1 MIEVRLATLQDAAA
15 ITEIHCSNIPRW
27 LRFGADGAATPA
39 DYADLSIYERWL
51 HGGPWLSLETCA
63 IHLNRLLA
71 GTGTPLVAEV
81 DGEVLGTAE
90 VYENMEA
97 APFGHHLSI
106 GVLYIQPDRQRQGI
120 GHALLD
126 YIVTMADLMKCE
138 RLTVDAPD
146 VPEFYTRFGF
156 KPLLSA
162 RRVRIP
168 TQAGRAFYQASDL
181 TERSAEQ
188 IKGWYMPLGRTVA
201 SRHAWQS
208 LFPLDWA
215 AGLPEVLNVPMS
227 HLKIT
232 AAGQSAI
239 LLLKE
244 ADEPESALGE
254 CSVLCWSSRPLS
266 APLLAAIRD
275 RAHREGY
282 ATITTLCA
290 DQDWPLLLAA
300 DAHPTDT
307 HQTCYAL
314 DKHDF
319 PRFEHAAR

>member
-1 MIEVRLATLQDAAA
+1 VIEVRLATLQDAAA
-15 ITEIHCSNIPRW
+15 ITEIHCSNVERW
-27 LRFGADGAATPA
+27 LRFDAAGAGIPA

-71 GTGTPLVAEV
+71 GMGTPLVAEV

-90 VYENMEA
+90 VYENFEA
-97 APFGHHLSI
+97 APFQHHLSI
-106 GVLYIQPDRQRQGI
+106 GVFYVHQAQQRVGI

-126 YIVTMADLMKCE
+126 YIVTMTDLMKCD
-138 RLTVDAPD
+138 RLTVDAPN

-162 RRVRIP
+162 RRVHIP
-168 TQAGRAFYQASDL
+168 TQAGRAFYQASEL

-188 IKGWYMPLGRTVA
+188 IKGWHMPLGRTVA
-201 SRHAWQS
+201 SYHAWQS

-232 AAGQSAI
+232 AAGQNAL

-244 ADEPESALGE
+244 ADAPGSQPRE

-275 RAHREGY
+275 RANREGY
-282 ATITTLCA
+282 DTVTTFCA

-319 PRFEHAAR
+319 SRFEHVVR